1 MTETVPPPTLDTLYD
16 VTTGEATGPTLPAP
30 GEYIDLS
37 QQSLH
42 DHPFMWALDVFVFA
56 GPEAKLATARYR
68 QGQAVSQLD
77 IHAYRILSTTAGVM
91 HLMRVL

>member
-1 MTETVPPPTLDTLYD
+1 MTEPAPATLDAFYDTL
-16 VTTGEATGPTLPAP
+16 TGEPLDPIMPAD
-30 GEYIDLS
+30 GQHIDLS

-56 GPEAKLATARYR
+56 GPDAKVAPQLYQ
-68 QGQAVSQLD
+68 QGSSVSQLD
-77 IHAYRILSTTAGVM
+77 VDAYRIMSTTDGVM

>member
-1 MTETVPPPTLDTLYD
+1 MTETMPTMLDGFYDIGSGENVVP
-16 VTTGEATGPTLPAP
+16 GLPEP
-30 GEYIDLS
+30 GGYIDLP

-56 GPEAKLATARYR
+56 GPEAKLATVRYQ

-77 IHAYRILSTTAGVM
+77 VHAYRILSTTAGVM